1 MVAERRPVTKPTG
14 SDFAGS
20 RRLIFGVGAHR
31 TGTSSLTEALT
42 ILGFRASHWGDRAE
56 IRRDLDQG
64 IFRLSL
70 MKRMDAVSDLP
81 IPTIWR
87 NLASTFP
94 DARFILTIRA
104 PEEWIESVEW
114 HTRDR
119 QLVQEEQEFYN
130 RSTFDRDSFLAA
142 YTAHNSAV
150 IEYFSGRDNFLT
162 LNISAGDGW
171 EKLCPFLEV
180 NLPSEDISFPRAG
193 SSKGS

>member
-1 MVAERRPVTKPTG
+1 MTKPTG
-14 SDFAGS
+14 SDLAGS
-20 RRLIFGVGAHR
+20 RRPIFGIGAHR

-42 ILGFRASHWGDRAE
+42 ILGYRASHWSDRAE
-56 IRRDLDQG
+56 IRRDLDRGAFQLG
-64 IFRLSL
+64 L

-104 PEEWIESVEW
+104 SEEWIESVEW

-130 RSTFDRDSFLAA
+130 RSTFDHRSFLAT
-142 YTAHNSAV
+142 YFAHNSAV
-150 IEYFSGRDNFLT
+150 MKYFSGCDNFLAM
-162 LNISAGDGW
+162 NIAAGDGW
-171 EKLCPFLEV
+171 DKLCPFLGV
-180 NLPSEDISFPRAG
+180 DLPGENVSFPRAG